1 MHKHTI
7 YRSAACVCVCRV
19 KSCGHAH
26 DVHAENRQQHGSGWL
41 HRFHG
46 DGKRRKKKKKEKKET
61 RENCRNP
68 VYHMYASSSRDEKK
82 KLVCRLILSRHAS
95 FRTFSLFIFLEI
107 FSSGTCRC
115 IRRSSRSYKCR
126 ERRVWG
132 GLTAKC
138 VASEEEP
145 EPRRCKVLEGSH
157 SRLCIARNA
166 NATEEVDKEGAALQT
181 SGRALRTRPADKVA
195 YSEGQSSYPK
205 KQFPSANST
214 TVPTKSS
221 AGTQGK
227 RKKKHNRPH
236 LGDPII
242 TRRP

>member
-1 MHKHTI
+1 MYMQRTDSSTGAVG
-7 YRSAACVCVCRV
+7 YTASTEMVRE
-19 KSCGHAH
+19 G
-26 DVHAENRQQHGSGWL
+26 
-41 HRFHG
+41 
-46 DGKRRKKKKKEKKET
+46 KKKKKGKKRGKTVGT
-61 RENCRNP
+61 RYIICTHLRLE
-68 VYHMYASSSRDEKK
+68 MKK
-82 KLVCRLILSRHAS
+82 KKNLFLAS
-95 FRTFSLFIFLEI
+95 FFRGMHLSVFSRFLFFLEV

-126 ERRVWG
+126 ERIVWG
-132 GLTAKC
+132 GLTVKC
-138 VASEEEP
+138 VASEEEQ

-181 SGRALRTRPADKVA
+181 SERALRTRPADKVA

-214 TVPTKSS
+214 KVPTKSS

-227 RKKKHNRPH
+227 RKKKPTVR
-236 LGDPII
+236 
-242 TRRP
+242 T

>member
-1 MHKHTI
+1 MMYMQRTDSSTGAVG
-7 YRSAACVCVCRV
+7 YTASTEMVRE
-19 KSCGHAH
+19 G
-26 DVHAENRQQHGSGWL
+26 
-41 HRFHG
+41 
-46 DGKRRKKKKKEKKET
+46 RKKRKKRKKRGKTVGT
-61 RENCRNP
+61 RYIICTHLRLE
-68 VYHMYASSSRDEKK
+68 MKKK
-82 KLVCRLILSRHAS
+82 KLVSRLILSRHAS

-227 RKKKHNRPH
+227 RKKNTTVR
-236 LGDPII
+236 
-242 TRRP
+242 T

>member
-1 MHKHTI
+1 MYMQRTDSSTGAVGYTASTEMVREGRKK
-7 YRSAACVCVCRV
+7 RKKR
-19 KSCGHAH
+19 KK
-26 DVHAENRQQHGSGWL
+26 R
-41 HRFHG
+41 
-46 DGKRRKKKKKEKKET
+46 GKTVGTRYIICTHLRLEMKKKKK
-61 RENCRNP
+61 
-68 VYHMYASSSRDEKK
+68 
-82 KLVCRLILSRHAS
+82 LVSRLILSRHAS

-227 RKKKHNRPH
+227 RKKNTTVR
-236 LGDPII
+236 
-242 TRRP
+242 T

>member
-1 MHKHTI
+1 MYMQRTDSSTGAVG
-7 YRSAACVCVCRV
+7 YTASTEMVRE
-19 KSCGHAH
+19 G
-26 DVHAENRQQHGSGWL
+26 
-41 HRFHG
+41 
-46 DGKRRKKKKKEKKET
+46 RKKRKKRKKRGKTVGT
-61 RENCRNP
+61 RYIICTHLRLE
-68 VYHMYASSSRDEKK
+68 MKKK
-82 KLVCRLILSRHAS
+82 KLVSRLILSRHAS

-227 RKKKHNRPH
+227 RKKNTTVR
-236 LGDPII
+236 
-242 TRRP
+242 T

>member
-1 MHKHTI
+1 MYMQRTDSSTGAVG
-7 YRSAACVCVCRV
+7 YTASTEMVREGR
-19 KSCGHAH
+19 
-26 DVHAENRQQHGSGWL
+26 
-41 HRFHG
+41 
-46 DGKRRKKKKKEKKET
+46 KKEKKRKET

-82 KLVCRLILSRHAS
+82 KNLFLAS
-95 FRTFSLFIFLEI
+95 FFRGMHLSVFSRFLFFLEV

-126 ERRVWG
+126 ERIVWG
-132 GLTAKC
+132 GLTVKC
-138 VASEEEP
+138 VASEEEQ

-181 SGRALRTRPADKVA
+181 SERALRTRPADKVA

-214 TVPTKSS
+214 KVPTKSS

-227 RKKKHNRPH
+227 RKKKPTVR
-236 LGDPII
+236 
-242 TRRP
+242 T